1 MRIVWSIQF
10 GASAANLLS
19 NIELIYRG
27 WMRSPF
33 SRRSEEHAVKYWILL
48 LLFVIPCGA
57 FAQIYKWTDKNGQV
71 HYSQTPPPGQA
82 AGAIDFRESQ
92 SGQAPPPKPV
102 EAPASAASKP
112 APVASAAAPKKK
124 VLPEPPKSLSGGKS
138 DESDEAR
145 CNFAR
150 DILSGAVKRAGRRGP
165 VDDDDRAMAT
175 NDVRMFCR

>member
-1 MRIVWSIQF
+1 MRF
-10 GASAANLLS
+10 
-19 NIELIYRG
+19 
-27 WMRSPF
+27 PF
-33 SRRSEEHAVKYWILL
+33 SRRNEDHAVKYWVAL
-48 LLFVIPCGA
+48 LLFVAPIGA

-82 AGAIDFRESQ
+82 AGAVEFRESQ
-92 SGQAPPPKPV
+92 LGEAPLPKP
-102 EAPASAASKP
+102 ADSPASAASRPTP
-112 APVASAAAPKKK
+112 AASAAVSPKKS
-124 VLPEPPKSLSGGKS
+124 PPQPPKSLSGGKS

-165 VDDDDRAMAT
+165 VDDDDRAIAA

>member
-1 MRIVWSIQF
+1 MRF
-10 GASAANLLS
+10 
-19 NIELIYRG
+19 
-27 WMRSPF
+27 PF
-33 SRRSEEHAVKYWILL
+33 SRRNEDHAVKYWVAL
-48 LLFVIPCGA
+48 LLFVAPIGA

-82 AGAIDFRESQ
+82 AGAVEFRESQ
-92 SGQAPPPKPV
+92 LGEAPPPKP
-102 EAPASAASKP
+102 ADSPASAASRP
-112 APVASAAAPKKK
+112 AQAASAAVAPKK
-124 VLPEPPKSLSGGKS
+124 PPPQPPKSLSGGKS

-165 VDDDDRAMAT
+165 VDDDDRAIAA